1 MTIHKIMSNLQLKQS
16 IMKSNTLKWL
26 LLTVLA
32 LIWGSSFILIKKGLV
47 GLSPM
52 QLGSL
57 RIIFSAVFLLI
68 IGFKSITQIKQN
80 QWKYIALTS
89 LFGTFIPAFLF
100 AIAQTQISSS
110 VSSILNSLTPLNT
123 LILGGIAF
131 GLSFKR
137 SQIWGVVIGLIG
149 TLLLIVNGAIHHPN
163 QNYWY
168 TILVLIASICYATN
182 VNLLKKYLSDVKPL
196 SITTGNFLVM
206 LVPALIVLFST
217 DFLTVVKEVE
227 VQHSMLFIVIL
238 GVVGTGIAN
247 IIFFRL
253 IQMSS
258 PVFATSVTYLI
269 PVVAFF
275 WGLLD
280 GEMLTPVQF
289 IGAFIILIGVY
300 LSSKK

>member
-1 MTIHKIMSNLQLKQS
+1 MQTA
-16 IMKSNTLKWL
+16 TLKWF
-26 LLTVLA
+26 LLTILA

-47 GLSPM
+47 SLSPM

-68 IGFKSITQIKQN
+68 IGFKSLTQIKQY

-100 AIAQTQISSS
+100 AVAQTQISSS

-123 LILGGIAF
+123 LIIGGVAF
-131 GLSFKR
+131 GLTFKR
-137 SQIWGVVIGLIG
+137 SQILGVIIGLIG
-149 TLLLIVNGAIHHPN
+149 TLLLIINGALNHPN

-196 SITTGNFLVM
+196 SISTGNFVVM
-206 LVPALIVLFST
+206 LIPALIVLFST
-217 DFLTVVKEVE
+217 DFMSVVEHAE
-227 VQHSMLFIVIL
+227 VQNSMIYIVIL

-247 IIFFRL
+247 IIFFKL

-280 GEMLTPVQF
+280 NEMLTPIQF

>member
-1 MTIHKIMSNLQLKQS
+1 MQTT
-16 IMKSNTLKWL
+16 TLKWF
-26 LLTVLA
+26 LLTILA

-47 GLSPM
+47 GLSPL

-57 RIIFSAVFLLI
+57 RIIFSAFFLII
-68 IGFKSITQIKQN
+68 IGFKSITEIKQH
-80 QWKYIALTS
+80 QWKYIALTA

-123 LILGGIAF
+123 LIIGSFAF
-131 GLSFKR
+131 GLTFKR
-137 SQIWGVVIGLIG
+137 TQILGVIIGLIG
-149 TLLLIVNGAIHHPN
+149 TLLLIVNGALNNPN
-163 QNYWY
+163 QNYWF
-168 TILVLIASICYATN
+168 TILVLIASVCYATN

-196 SITTGNFLVM
+196 SITTGNFVVL

-217 DFLTVVKEVE
+217 DFRAVIENE
-227 VQHSMLFIVIL
+227 AVQNSMLYIVIL

-247 IIFFRL
+247 IIFFKL

-280 GEMLTPVQF
+280 NEMLTPIQF

>member
-1 MTIHKIMSNLQLKQS
+1 MQT
-16 IMKSNTLKWL
+16 NTLKWL
-26 LLTVLA
+26 FLTTLA

-57 RIIFSAVFLLI
+57 RIIFSALFLII
-68 IGFKSITQIKQN
+68 IGFRSITEIKQH

-89 LFGTFIPAFLF
+89 LFGTFVPAFLF

-123 LILGGIAF
+123 LIIGGLAF

-137 SQIWGVVIGLIG
+137 TQIFGVIIGLIG
-149 TLLLIVNGAIHHPN
+149 TLLLIVNGAINHPN

-182 VNLLKKYLSDVKPL
+182 VNLLKKHLSDVKPL
-196 SITTGNFLVM
+196 SISTGNFLVM

-217 DFLTVVKEVE
+217 DFLTVIENAE
-227 VQHSMLFIVIL
+227 VQNSMLYIIIL

-247 IIFFRL
+247 IIFFKL
-253 IQMSS
+253 IQISS

-269 PVVAFF
+269 PIVAFF

-280 GEMLTPVQF
+280 NEMLTPTQF